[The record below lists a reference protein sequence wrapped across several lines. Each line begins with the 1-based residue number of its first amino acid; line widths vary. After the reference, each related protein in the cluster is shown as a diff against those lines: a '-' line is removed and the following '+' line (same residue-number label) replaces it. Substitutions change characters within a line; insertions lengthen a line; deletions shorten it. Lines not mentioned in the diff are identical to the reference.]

1 MKQQRSE
8 LEARITR
15 LESAL
20 AYQQHEFDQLNRV
33 VVDQARLL
41 TELRRQN
48 AQLKACLQRVV
59 QEMPA
64 APECNVDDERPPHY

>member
-8 LEARITR
+8 LEARITQ

-33 VVDQARLL
+33 VVDQASLL
-41 TELRRQN
+41 TELQRQN
-48 AQLKACLQRVV
+48 AQLEACVQRVV

-64 APECNVDDERPPHY
+64 VPECNVDDERPPHY